1 MRTEDFLTRIRGENR
16 IDPNRVNQLRACLP
30 LGEYSDGE
38 YVLSHREYDIERYH
52 HTCVT
57 GAMRAEFISR
67 MLLTLTGLYTKSEA
81 IFIIVSPNMYYGQLM
96 KLTGADVTVPF
107 VNTPRDVASVLESVC
122 ALAEMRKAKP
132 TEAKTF
138 LVLDG
143 LELLE
148 PEDKRAGLDCYR
160 AFFEAVGTS
169 GIEVITGVDLAKTI
183 FVGYPAAFVGIGNCL
198 VAPSVGGEMD
208 VTYVDIDG
216 TMTLPKKCSYPSMPN
231 LTECIENRN
240 AESKTV

>member
-1 MRTEDFLTRIRGENR
+1 MGYAMKTEDFLARIKGEGR
-16 IDPNRVNQLRACLP
+16 VDPERVKQLRACLP

-67 MLLTLTGLYTKSEA
+67 LILTLTGLYTKSEA
-81 IFIIVSPNMYYGQLM
+81 IFLIVSPNLHYGQFM
-96 KLTGADVTVPF
+96 KLENADVTVPF
-107 VNTPRDVASVLESVC
+107 VTSLRDVPPVLEAVRT
-122 ALAEMRKAKP
+122 LAQMRKDKHS
-132 TEAKTF
+132 EAKTF

-143 LELLE
+143 LEMLE
-148 PEDKRAGLDCYR
+148 EEDKRSGLDCYR

-169 GIEVITGVDLAKTI
+169 GIEIITGVDIAKTI

-208 VTYVDIDG
+208 VTYVEIDG
-216 TMTLPKKCSYPSMPN
+216 TMTLPKKCSYPSLPT
-231 LTECIENRN
+231 LSECIELRN
-240 AESKTV
+240 AE